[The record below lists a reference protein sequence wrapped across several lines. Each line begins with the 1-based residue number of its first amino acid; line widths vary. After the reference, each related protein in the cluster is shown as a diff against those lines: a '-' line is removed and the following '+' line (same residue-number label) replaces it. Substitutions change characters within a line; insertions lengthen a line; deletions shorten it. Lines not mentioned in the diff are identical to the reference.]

1 MSQKVLDALKKK
13 FGDAIVETSSAH
25 GDEVAVV
32 TREKLVEVARY
43 LRDDEAMAF
52 DMPLFNT
59 AIDRIGFGEEPRFEV
74 VYQLRSL
81 AKRHMIRI
89 KVRVDEEDPKV
100 PTLSTVWKAFN
111 WLERETYD
119 MYGIVFEGHP
129 DLRRIYM
136 YEEFVGY
143 PLRKD
148 YPKEKRQPLVRRTD
162 VRS

>member
-32 TREKLVEVARY
+32 TRDKLVEIARY

-59 AIDRIGFGEEPRFEV
+59 VVDRLGFGEDPRFEV

-81 AKRHMIRI
+81 KKRHMIRI
-89 KVRVDEEDPKV
+89 KVRVEEEDAKV

-162 VRS
+162 TGS